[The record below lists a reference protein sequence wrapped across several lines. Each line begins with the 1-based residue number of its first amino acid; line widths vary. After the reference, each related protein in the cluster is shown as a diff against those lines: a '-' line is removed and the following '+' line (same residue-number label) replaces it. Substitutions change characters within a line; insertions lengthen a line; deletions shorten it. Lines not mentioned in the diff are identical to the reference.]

1 MKKYIIAIGAAA
13 TLALTACGSSA
24 TAPTTTVPVIETTT
38 TTTVAQLSKAD
49 KENLFI
55 VMVGQEYPM
64 LVNTLGKKALVDLA
78 NTVCYE
84 IEYNGLTTSSLTDM
98 IIAANLADIAGELG
112 YVIGVG
118 IQVLCPQNQW
128 FIDTIGG

>member
-1 MKKYIIAIGAAA
+1 MKKNIIAIGAAA
-13 TLALTACGSSA
+13 TLALTACGNSA